1 MIKETSRIFSS
12 FLLGIII
19 CFYCT
24 STSIAQTS
32 RNNDPAF
39 WTDDIQFD
47 IATNQT
53 FFKTYDSINS
63 ILIGYKDLKPYYIL
77 LNFKNDSLGE
87 KTEHFD
93 LTFEGDLW
101 LLKKAY
107 PSIKVLDLESDV
119 FNSGASLGIEKIQ
132 RIKSITIER
141 NKLQLS
147 LFNANI
153 SSATRDYLIENIWAR
168 PATYVGGTK
177 ELEKIL
183 SSINSP
189 KLSKNDVDSVFL
201 FKIKISKKGALEEVE
216 PVYGNNSSYSK
227 VLQKK
232 LSEKNTN
239 YLGDGTSKW
248 KAAMRVNVSRPMNSI
263 LKIYVKRSQNGQIT
277 IKIPTVLRNW
287 TGN

>member
-1 MIKETSRIFSS
+1 MIKETLQIFSS

-19 CFYCT
+19 CFYFT
-24 STSIAQTS
+24 SASIAQTS

-47 IATNQT
+47 IATNQA
-53 FFKTYDSINS
+53 FFKSYDSINS
-63 ILIGYKDLKPYYIL
+63 IIIGYKDLKPYYVL

-107 PSIKVLDLESDV
+107 PSIEVLDLQSDL
-119 FNSGASLGIEKIQ
+119 FNSNASLGIEKIQ

-141 NKLQLS
+141 KKLQLS
-147 LFNANI
+147 LFNATI
-153 SSATRDYLIENIWAR
+153 SSTTRDYLIENIWAR

-177 ELEKIL
+177 ELEKNL
-183 SSINSP
+183 SSISP
-189 KLSKNDVDSVFL
+189 PNLSKNEVDSVFL
-201 FKIKISKKGALEEVE
+201 FKVKISKKGNLEEVE
-216 PVYGNNSSYSK
+216 PVYGNKSSYSK
-227 VLQKK
+227 ALQKK
-232 LSEKNTN
+232 LSEKNTS
-239 YLGDGTSKW
+239 YFGDGTSKW

-263 LKIYVKRSQNGQIT
+263 LKIYVKRSQNGQIR

>member
-1 MIKETSRIFSS
+1 MIEETSRIFSS

-24 STSIAQTS
+24 SKSIAQTS

-53 FFKTYDSINS
+53 FFKSYDWINS
-63 ILIGYKDLKPYYIL
+63 IVLGYKDLKPYYIL
-77 LNFKNDSLGE
+77 LNFKNDSLGT

-107 PSIKVLDLESDV
+107 PSIEVLDLQSDE
-119 FNSGASLGIEKIQ
+119 FNSNASLGIEKIQ

-141 NKLQLS
+141 KKLHLS
-147 LFNANI
+147 LFSATI
-153 SSATRDYLIENIWAR
+153 SSGTRDYLTENVWAFAAR
-168 PATYVGGTK
+168 YVGGTK
-177 ELEKIL
+177 ELEKNL
-183 SSINSP
+183 SSISRP
-189 KLSKNDVDSVFL
+189 ELSKNDVDSVFL
-201 FKIKISKKGALEEVE
+201 FKVKISKEGDLEEVE
-216 PVYGNNSSYSK
+216 PIYGNKSSYSK
-227 VLQKK
+227 ALQKK

-239 YLGDGTSKW
+239 YFGDGTSKW
-248 KAAMRVNVSRPMNSI
+248 KAAMRGNVSRPLNSI
-263 LKIYVKRSQNGQIT
+263 LKIYAKRSQNGQIT
-277 IKIPTVLRNW
+277 IKTPTVLRNW